1 MENKDDVNIAN
12 MLKYYLDMER
22 QHLALELTEAKFSN
36 LTPDSLY
43 KLRLRNQLERK
54 KFERIPRR

>member
-1 MENKDDVNIAN
+1 
-12 MLKYYLDMER
+12 MER
-22 QHLALELTEAKFSN
+22 QHLALALTEAKFSN

>member
-1 MENKDDVNIAN
+1 
-12 MLKYYLDMER
+12 MLKYYLGMEN
-22 QHLALELTEAKFSN
+22 QSLSLALTEAKFSN
-36 LTPDSLY
+36 LTPSSLY